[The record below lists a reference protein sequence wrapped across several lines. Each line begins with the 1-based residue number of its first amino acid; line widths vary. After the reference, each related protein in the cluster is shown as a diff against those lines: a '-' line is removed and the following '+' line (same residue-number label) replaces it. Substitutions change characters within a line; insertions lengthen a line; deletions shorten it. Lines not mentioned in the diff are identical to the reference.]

1 MFEVNILP
9 FLQFHKS
16 RSLTPFYTNS
26 SLSSFFIS
34 CTDHWPSPFS
44 CQFNIFPSCSI
55 SSMAALQLNH
65 QFQFL
70 KFGSNI
76 LHCSISRGEIRDG
89 REPDQESWRLG
100 LCAHGWSK
108 AVGVRLKSIMYIW
121 LFLMSPSMNTQ
132 FAHYIPY
139 RIKSFWLR
147 CECGRM
153 LGDKFQLDAEPDL
166 GT

>member
-9 FLQFHKS
+9 FLQFLKS

-34 CTDHWPSPFS
+34 CTDHWPSSFS

-89 REPDQESWRLG
+89 REPDQEIPSSWRSI
-100 LCAHGWSK
+100 LCTHGWSK
-108 AVGVRLKSIMYIW
+108 TDCVRLKSIIYIGFGYFW
-121 LFLMSPSMNTQ
+121 CLHPRILRAFPSMNAP

-139 RIKSFWLR
+139 RIKSWWSR

-153 LGDKFQLDAEPDL
+153 
-166 GT
+166 

>member
-9 FLQFHKS
+9 FLQFLKS

-34 CTDHWPSPFS
+34 CTDHWPSSFS

-89 REPDQESWRLG
+89 REPDQEIPSSWRLG
-100 LCAHGWSK
+100 LCADGWSN
-108 AVGVRLKSIMYIW
+108 AYGDSNGVRLKSILVMVMDFYASYPIFFGACPRKW
-121 LFLMSPSMNTQ
+121 RPPFL
-132 FAHYIPY
+132 
-139 RIKSFWLR
+139 L
-147 CECGRM
+147 
-153 LGDKFQLDAEPDL
+153 
-166 GT
+166 